1 MPRTRKPLFDYL
13 QDEISPGLHECL
25 SASVPAESP
34 EISERWRRYLID
46 RNPADFARLIEI
58 YAPYVRFMV
67 VHVRAVNPD
76 VFTNHVASAISDGI
90 IGLIE
95 AIQHTRAFDAG
106 EFRFKAGFAIRRAI
120 WREFKSRTWGGRAR
134 AERQGTVDKIRDSL
148 RMILEREPDR
158 DEVIAELKL
167 RTIHWKQYMP
177 FVDAPSARMISL
189 SDEPCPDLPI
199 LKLIA
204 DAKAVTPIDRLIE
217 REAPVEPAGKS
228 RALELAL
235 KGVHGIDRKIF
246 NWMMQGIGPA
256 EIARMIGLH
265 PRACESRV
273 NKLKWMARCNKN
285 LAAYLGVK
293 PDPELPPTR
302 GGHWLKFDPPPAPL
316 AA

>member
-1 MPRTRKPLFDYL
+1 MLRTRKPLFDYL
-13 QDEISPGLHECL
+13 QDETSPGLRECL
-25 SASVPAESP
+25 SAAVPAESP

-46 RNPADFARLIEI
+46 RNPADFAKLVEI

-90 IGLIE
+90 VGLIE
-95 AIQHTRAFDAG
+95 AIQHTTAFYAR
-106 EFRFKAGFAIRRAI
+106 EFRFKAGFAIRKAI
-120 WREFKSRTWGGRAR
+120 WRERRMRMWGGRAR
-134 AERQGTVDKIRDSL
+134 MERLATVEKIRERL
-148 RMILEREPDR
+148 RMILERDPDR
-158 DEVIAELKL
+158 DEVIAELKF
-167 RTIHWKQYMP
+167 RTIYWKQYMP
-177 FVDAPSARMISL
+177 FVDGPGAWMISL

-199 LKLIA
+199 VKLIA

-217 REAPVEPAGKS
+217 RESLVEPAGKS

-235 KGVHGIDRKIF
+235 KGVHGIDRKVF
-246 NWMMQGIGPA
+246 NWMMQGIAPA
-256 EIARMIGLH
+256 EIARMTGLH

-273 NKLKWMARCNKN
+273 NKLKWMARCNKK

-302 GGHWLKFDPPPAPL
+302 SGHWLKFDPPPAPL